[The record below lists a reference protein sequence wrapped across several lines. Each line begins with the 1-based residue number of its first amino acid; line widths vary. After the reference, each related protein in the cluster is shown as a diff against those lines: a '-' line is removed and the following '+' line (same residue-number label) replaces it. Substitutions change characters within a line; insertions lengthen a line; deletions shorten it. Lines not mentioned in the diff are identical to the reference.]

1 MKSKRQRTGNVSAG
15 IRIFNG
21 MNHNT
26 PSTEPSLPS
35 AETERRL
42 LSRAMWLAVIT
53 IVYNLAEGTV
63 SVAFGMADET
73 LALFGFGV
81 DSFVEV
87 ISGIGILHMILRMKR
102 TPVAERDGF
111 ERTALRVTGTA
122 FYLLAAGLTAGAVLV
137 IATGAKP
144 ETTVMGIIIS
154 ALSILTMRL
163 LMNAKLR
170 VGEALRSDAIIAD
183 ANCTRTCYYLSVILL
198 ASSLLYE
205 FAGIGWFDALGSLG
219 IAWFAFREGRESFEK
234 ARSGALSC
242 GCADHCDT

>member
-1 MKSKRQRTGNVSAG
+1 
-15 IRIFNG
+15 
-21 MNHNT
+21 MNAHT
-26 PSTEPSLPS
+26 PSSEPPLSSAPPMSSEPTSTS
-35 AETERRL
+35 AEEQRRL
-42 LSRAMWLAVIT
+42 LTRAMWLAVIT
-53 IVYNLAEGTV
+53 IVYNLAEGVV
-63 SVAFGMADET
+63 SVAFGFADET

-87 ISGIGILHMILRMKR
+87 ISGIGILHMIRRMKR
-102 TPVAERDGF
+102 APVIERDGF

-122 FYLLAAGLTAGAVLV
+122 FYLLAGGLLVGAVLV
-137 IATGAKP
+137 VATGAKP
-144 ETTVMGIIIS
+144 DTTVMGIIIS

-183 ANCTRTCYYLSVILL
+183 ANCTRTCYYLSIILL

-219 IAWFAFREGRESFEK
+219 IAWFAFREGRESFGK
-234 ARSGALSC
+234 ARSGALAC
-242 GCADHCDT
+242 GCDDHCDT